1 MGKID
6 PRVIKTRSKL
16 KKAFLT
22 LLSTH
27 RLGEMNV
34 KDLTQ
39 TADVTRGTFYLHYK
53 DKETF
58 IQIMMEELITEYFEA
73 VIYKKG
79 VEEEGTTP
87 IISLLA
93 TFEYVGNHPDFF
105 KVLLSEQDALV
116 YQEVFSD
123 KLYEVIQDHQRAGQ
137 VNIKNNVPKELLM
150 SFLMYGMLGY
160 INSWLINGKIYANH
174 FMASNLEKMLSS
186 TLIEEAGLADF
197 FVTDVTELE
206 VVASE

>member
-123 KLYEVIQDHQRAGQ
+123 KLYEVIQEHQRSGQ

>member
-123 KLYEVIQDHQRAGQ
+123 KLYEVIQEHQRAGK